1 MNNKTAD
8 KLNYIETCINDMQN
22 FIQMFRDGVY
32 KDDTDEFWTDISFNA
47 ECIASEA
54 MKDQR

>member
-54 MKDQR
+54 MKD